1 MKISGKCVKL
11 GDHINTDLIISGK
24 YKYRT
29 QDIKEL
35 AKYVFED
42 LDPKLKE
49 RLYGGSII
57 VAQKNFGCGSS
68 REQAPR
74 VLKAAGVNAVVAESF
89 ARIFFR
95 NAINVGLPLIISEEK
110 FVESVRDNE
119 TLTIDLLSG
128 KVYTLET
135 GLEANIKPYPE
146 FMLKIVEKGGIAE
159 YFKTY
164 KRFPWEMNL

>member
-29 QDIKEL
+29 QDIREL

-42 LDPKLKE
+42 LDPKLKD

-74 VLKAAGVNAVVAESF
+74 VLKAAGVNAVIAESF

-95 NAINVGLPLIISEEK
+95 NAVNVGLPVIVSDKEFIM
-110 FVESVRDNE
+110 SVKEDE
-119 TLTIDLLSG
+119 TLSVDLSLG
-128 KVYTLET
+128 KVYALGS
-135 GLEANIKPYPE
+135 GLEASIKPYPE
-146 FMLKIVEKGGIAE
+146 FMLKIIEAGGIAE
-159 YFKTY
+159 YFKAF
-164 KRFPWEMNL
+164 KRFPWENI

>member
-29 QDIKEL
+29 QDIREL
-35 AKYVFED
+35 AKYVFGD
-42 LDPKLKE
+42 LDPKLKD

-74 VLKAAGVNAVVAESF
+74 VLKAAGVNAVIAESF

-95 NAINVGLPLIISEEK
+95 NAVNVGLPVIISDK
-110 FVESVRDNE
+110 DFIRSVKEDE
-119 TLTIDLLSG
+119 TLTVDLSLG
-128 KVYTLET
+128 KVYALSS
-135 GLEANIKPYPE
+135 GQEASIKPYPD
-146 FMLKIVEKGGIAE
+146 FMLKIIEAGGIAE
-159 YFKTY
+159 YFKTF
-164 KRFPWEMNL
+164 KRFPWENI